1 MGIYTPQNGITV
13 KKGAVL
19 RLPVYPGVSDDTGLR
34 AGGKTP
40 FSTAFCILP
49 DMFPVNSTWH
59 RLFRSGILYTIHC
72 GGQNEQ
78 PAAIH
83 SF

>member
-19 RLPVYPGVSDDTGLR
+19 RPPVYPGVSDDTGLR

-49 DMFPVNSTWH
+49 DMF
-59 RLFRSGILYTIHC
+59 RLDGIRC
-72 GGQNEQ
+72 GFPGFSISVYRYIMEE
-78 PAAIH
+78 
-83 SF
+83 